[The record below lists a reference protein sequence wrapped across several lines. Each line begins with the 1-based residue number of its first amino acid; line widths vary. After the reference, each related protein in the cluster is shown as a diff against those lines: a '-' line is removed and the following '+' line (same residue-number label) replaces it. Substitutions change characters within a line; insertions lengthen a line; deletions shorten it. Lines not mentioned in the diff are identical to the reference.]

1 MKMKIKWQYE
11 FRGRKTEFESDWISK
26 EAVLPIIEDLTKTG
40 RMKAA
45 AIIDELLN
53 EWTVKEFTKLNKKLD
68 EEPGE
73 VEVYFDGGYDRDTQ
87 TAGIGIVVYY
97 KKNGEDW
104 RCRVNERLLQLESNN
119 EAEYAALYKAI
130 GLLEE
135 IGVKQ
140 VPVTITGDSH
150 VVLKQLSGEWPCF
163 DETLNKWL
171 DRIEHKMEKLRLTPL
186 YKPVDRRQNKE
197 ADKLANQALQ
207 GNFVNSHSV
216 IS

>member
-11 FRGRKTEFESDWISK
+11 FKGRKTEFESDWVGKDI
-26 EAVLPIIEDLTKTG
+26 VLPIIEDLSRSG
-40 RMKAA
+40 RMKS
-45 AIIDELLN
+45 AIIMDELLN
-53 EWTVKEFTKLNKKLD
+53 EWTVKEFTKLNKTLD

-73 VEVYFDGGYDRDTQ
+73 VEVYFDGGFDRDTQ
-87 TAGIGIVVYY
+87 TTGVGIAVYY

-104 RCRVNERLLQLESNN
+104 RCRVNEQLLQLESNN
-119 EAEYAALYKAI
+119 EAEYAALYKALE
-130 GLLEE
+130 LLEE

-140 VPVTITGDSH
+140 VPVTIIGDSH

-171 DRIEHKMEKLRLTPL
+171 DRIESKLETLRLTPL

-207 GNFVNSHSV
+207 GNFVSSHSV

>member
-11 FRGRKTEFESDWISK
+11 FKGRKTEFESDWVHK
-26 EAVLPIIEDLTKTG
+26 ESVLPIIEDLTRTG
-40 RMKAA
+40 RMTSAV
-45 AIIDELLN
+45 IMDELLN

-68 EEPGE
+68 EEPSE
-73 VEVYFDGGYDRDTQ
+73 VEVYFDGGFDRSTQ
-87 TAGIGIVVYY
+87 TAGVGIAVYY
-97 KKNGEDW
+97 RKNGEDW
-104 RCRVNERLLQLESNN
+104 RCRINEQLLQLESNN

-130 GLLEE
+130 ELLEA

-140 VPVTITGDSH
+140 TPVAITGDSH

-171 DRIEHKMEKLRLTPL
+171 DRIEHKIEALRLKPL

-207 GNFVNSHSV
+207 GNFINSHSV